1 MKRASGILMHISSLW
16 GEYGCGSFGKSA
28 FEWIDFLASAG
39 FSYWQVL
46 PFCMPDGHFSPY
58 SSASTFSVNP
68 FFIDL
73 ELLQKD
79 GLLTK
84 EELASAK
91 QASPYLCEFD
101 RFSER
106 FELLKTASMR
116 EDRNKVLAFAKA
128 HKQTSD
134 FCTFMAK
141 KAANNNLPWQKWTNK
156 NFDKELE
163 FAWLFTQYKFF
174 EQWKKVREYANKKGV
189 SIIGDLPIY
198 VSLDSADVC
207 FAPKQFQLDKDN
219 SPTRVAAVPPDY
231 FSQDGQLWGN
241 PLYDWE
247 RMKKDNFS
255 WWRNRIAF
263 MCELFDGIRIDHFRA
278 IEAYYSVDTTA
289 ENARNGVWVKGPG
302 KAFIDAIKNQ
312 AGSALL
318 IAEDLG
324 IITDEVVSLIK
335 YSGFPSMRVFQFA
348 FDGDKNSPHL
358 PHNYPANCIA
368 YTGTHDNN
376 TLLGFVWE
384 MDEQKR
390 KDMLNYIGFN
400 GEWNSCYSE
409 IMRTILA
416 SHANLVIFP
425 VQDILGF
432 GADTRLNTPGVAT
445 GNWLFRVTKEQLN
458 RIDINKFLQNNKTYA
473 RF

>member
-16 GEYGCGSFGKSA
+16 GDFGCGSLGKAA
-28 FEWIDFLASAG
+28 FEWIDFLSSAG

-46 PFCMPDGHFSPY
+46 PFCLPDNHFSPY
-58 SSASTFSVNP
+58 SSASAFSLNP

-73 ELLQKD
+73 EFLEQE

-91 QASPYLCEFD
+91 QTSPYLCEFD
-101 RFSER
+101 RFLER
-106 FELLKTASMR
+106 FKLLKKASAR
-116 EDRNKVLAFAKA
+116 EDKSKVLAFISS
-128 HKQTSD
+128 HKHTAD

-141 KAANNNLPWQKWTNK
+141 KDANGNKPWHEWTINS
-156 NFDKELE
+156 FDAEIE
-163 FAWLFTQYKFF
+163 YVWQFTQYKFF
-174 EQWKKVREYANKKGV
+174 KQWSAVREYANKKGI
-189 SIIGDLPIY
+189 SIIGDIPIY
-198 VSLDSADVC
+198 VSLDSADVY
-207 FAPKQFQLDKDN
+207 FSPKQFQLNKDKKP
-219 SPTRVAAVPPDY
+219 SCVAGVPPDF
-231 FSQDGQLWGN
+231 FSADGQLWGN
-241 PLYDWE
+241 PLYNWKY
-247 RMKKDNFS
+247 MKKNRFL
-255 WWRNRIAF
+255 WWRQRIAF

-278 IEAYYSVDTTA
+278 IESYYSVDACAKT
-289 ENARNGVWVKGPG
+289 ARNGTWIKGPG
-302 KAFIDAIKNQ
+302 KAFVDAIKKQ

-324 IITDEVVSLIK
+324 IITDDVVSLIK

-358 PHNYPANCIA
+358 IHNYPENCVA

-384 MDEQKR
+384 LDEKKR
-390 KDMLNYIGFN
+390 NDMLNYFGFK
-400 GEWNSCYSE
+400 GDWNNCCSE
-409 IMRTILA
+409 IMRSLLA
-416 SHANLVIFP
+416 SHASLVIFP

-432 GADTRLNTPGVAT
+432 GADTRFNTPGVAA
-445 GNWLFRVTKEQLN
+445 GNWRFRVTKEQLDQVN
-458 RIDINKFLQNNKTYA
+458 TNDFLLKNKTYA

>member
-1 MKRASGILMHISSLW
+1 MKRASGILMHVSSLW
-16 GEYGCGSFGKSA
+16 GEFGCGSFGKAA
-28 FEWIDFLASAG
+28 FEWIDFLASCG

-46 PFCMPDGHFSPY
+46 PFCLPDDNFSPY
-58 SSASTFSVNP
+58 SSNSAFSLNP

-73 ELLQKD
+73 DLLAKE

-101 RFSER
+101 RFCER
-106 FELLKTASMR
+106 FNLLKKASAR
-116 EDRNKVLAFAKA
+116 EDKSKVLAFIST
-128 HKQTSD
+128 HKHTANFS
-134 FCTFMAK
+134 TFMAK
-141 KAANNNLPWQKWTNK
+141 KQANQNKHWQDWTVDA
-156 NFDKELE
+156 FDAEIE
-163 FAWLFTQYKFF
+163 YVWQFTQYKFF
-174 EQWKKVREYANKKGV
+174 EQWSKVKKYANKKGI
-189 SIIGDLPIY
+189 SIIGDIPIY
-198 VSLDSADVC
+198 VSLDSADVY
-207 FAPKQFQLDKDN
+207 FSPTQFQLDKN
-219 SPTRVAAVPPDY
+219 YKPHSVAGVPPDY
-231 FSQDGQLWGN
+231 FCEDGQLWGN
-241 PLYDWE
+241 PLYDWKQ
-247 RMKKDNFS
+247 MKKDGFL
-255 WWRNRIAF
+255 WWRERITF

-278 IEAYYSVDTTA
+278 IEAYYSVDATA
-289 ENARNGVWVKGPG
+289 QTARNGVWVKGPR
-302 KAFIDAIKNQ
+302 KPFIDAIKNQ

-324 IITDEVVSLIK
+324 IITDEVISLIK

-390 KDMLNYIGFN
+390 KDMLNYIGFS
-400 GEWNSCYSE
+400 GDWNCCYSE
-409 IMRTILA
+409 IMRTLLA

-445 GNWLFRVTKEQLN
+445 GNWRFRITKEQL
-458 RIDINKFLQNNKTYA
+458 DSVDTDDLLSKNKTYA